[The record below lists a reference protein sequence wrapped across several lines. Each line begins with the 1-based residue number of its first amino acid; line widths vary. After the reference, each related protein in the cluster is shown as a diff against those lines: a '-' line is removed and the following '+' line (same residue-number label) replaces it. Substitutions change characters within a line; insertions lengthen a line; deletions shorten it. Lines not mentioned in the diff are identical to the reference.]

1 MSEFS
6 RREDDLDKALNPH
19 REEELRAA
27 VVETVGRLHSRGIE
41 VSPAEPPED
50 LADLL
55 TAVEKFE
62 DRVES
67 LGGDLFV
74 DDLKSSRPDDRRFV
88 VPKRLNGEP
97 IRAYARRV
105 DEATAQLRGG
115 ARTRGT
121 PPS

>member
-6 RREDDLDKALNPH
+6 RREDDLDRALNPH

-41 VSPAEPPED
+41 VFPAEAPED

-55 TAVEKFE
+55 TAVERFE
-62 DRVES
+62 DRVEA

-88 VPKRLNGEP
+88 VPKRLSGEP
-97 IRAYARRV
+97 IRAYTRRV
-105 DEATAQLRGG
+105 DEATAQLRGV
-115 ARTRGT
+115 RPLRET
-121 PPS
+121 PPP